1 MGETNTQLVQSIYTL
16 AQTIGRDV
24 KDIKSNISAI
34 SSGGSGIQT
43 QNFVTKDELKVIL
56 DKLKDIN
63 SKL

>member
-1 MGETNTQLVQSIYTL
+1 MGETNTQLVQSISTL
-16 AQTIGRDV
+16 AQTMGRDV

-34 SSGGSGIQT
+34 SSGIQA

-56 DKLKDIN
+56 DKLKEIN

>member
-1 MGETNTQLVQSIYTL
+1 MGETNTQLVQSISTL
-16 AQTIGRDV
+16 AQTMGRDV

-34 SSGGSGIQT
+34 SSGIQT

-56 DKLKDIN
+56 DKLKEIN